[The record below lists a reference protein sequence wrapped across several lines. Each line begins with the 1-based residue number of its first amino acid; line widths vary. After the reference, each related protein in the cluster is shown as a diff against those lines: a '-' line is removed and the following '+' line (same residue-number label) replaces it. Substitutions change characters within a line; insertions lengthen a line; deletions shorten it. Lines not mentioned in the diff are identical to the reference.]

1 MDSGFDLEEIRKIC
15 EGKVKEVISEED
27 TTLSPI
33 KSLIIYSK
41 EFPQM
46 TTIKSHIRLE
56 LTPSTPKV
64 AGLGPSAI
72 MRHNLNFIVHMIMKN
87 IDYDKNK
94 LFTYFI
100 SKLTKKILR
109 KDFSG
114 AIFKTV
120 SNFSMPIDKD
130 WERNTAVFNIMY
142 DEFL

>member
-15 EGKVKEVISEED
+15 EGKVKEVLAEED
-27 TTLSPI
+27 AILSSI
-33 KSLIIYSK
+33 KNLIIYSK
-41 EFPQM
+41 EATQM
-46 TTIKSHIRLE
+46 TTIRSHIRLE
-56 LTPSTPKV
+56 LTPSNPTI

-87 IDYDKNK
+87 IDYDRNK

-114 AIFKTV
+114 AIFKDV
-120 SNFSMPIDKD
+120 SNFSIPIDKD

-142 DEFL
+142 DEFS